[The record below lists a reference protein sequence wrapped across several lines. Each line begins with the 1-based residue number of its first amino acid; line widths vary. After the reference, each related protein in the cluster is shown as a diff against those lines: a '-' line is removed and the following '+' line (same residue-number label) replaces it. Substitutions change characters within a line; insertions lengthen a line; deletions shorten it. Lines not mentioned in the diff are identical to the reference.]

1 MYKKS
6 AILTFY
12 AETPIHMGAGQ
23 SVSYVD
29 LPVQRERHTSFPVLW
44 SSGIKGVIR
53 DLAMRYWESEYRK
66 HGKTPEEAHKLAK
79 DKVETIFGPEDGS
92 SDFASCI
99 SITDAKILLYP
110 VRSVKG
116 VFAWITCPF
125 VLKRFR
131 EDLEA
136 VRIGLNVQ
144 IFDVSD
150 DKVLV
155 SNSSVLKID
164 NNQVA
169 LEEFVFEVDNS
180 NNQNVDNLAEE
191 IFQFLPQL
199 EFFNNEEEK
208 KKFLKDHLAIV
219 SDNVFRDFVNYAVEI
234 RTRIRIDQALGTVDK
249 KRGGLFSEELIPS
262 ESVFYSLIFITD
274 PYFGIEKELYNKFLE
289 TYESGIEWDNAK
301 IQIKG
306 EIEKLK
312 QSQSKEEKERASKLE
327 KEFNKIKDKIES
339 RMKKAYENGYFVVYS
354 KNKEDILKEFGNLLD
369 NSLLQLGG
377 DETTGK
383 GYVRVKFNEG
393 NKQSSGQSVNHQQS
407 NVGKN

>member
-6 AILTFY
+6 AVLTFY
-12 AETPIHMGAGQ
+12 AETPIHMGSGQ

-29 LPVQRERHTSFPVLW
+29 LPIQRERHTSFPVLW

-53 DLAMRYWESEYRK
+53 DLASRVWND
-66 HGKTPEEAHKLAK
+66 K
-79 DKVETIFGPEDGS
+79 DKVEAIFGPEDGG

-125 VLKRFR
+125 VLRRFK
-131 EDLEA
+131 EDLKA
-136 VRIGLNVQ
+136 VGINLSVQ

-150 DKVLV
+150 DKEVLV
-155 SNSSVLKID
+155 SNSSVLRID

-169 LEEFVFEVDNS
+169 LEEFVFKVDNS
-180 NNQNVDNLAEE
+180 NNQNVDNLAKE

-199 EFFNNEEEK
+199 EFGNNEEEK

-234 RTRIRIDQALGTVDK
+234 RTRIRIAQTKGTVK
-249 KRGGLFSEELIPS
+249 EGALFSEELIPS
-262 ESVFYSLIFITD
+262 ESVFYSILFFKD
-274 PYFGIEKELYNKFLE
+274 SFKPGSNMDAQKVF
-289 TYESGIEWDNAK
+289 S
-301 IQIKG
+301 
-306 EIEKLK
+306 EIN
-312 QSQSKEEKERASKLE
+312 S
-327 KEFNKIKDKIES
+327 
-339 RMKKAYENGYFVVYS
+339 
-354 KNKEDILKEFGNLLD
+354 LLSD
-369 NSLLQLGG
+369 NSILQLGG

-383 GYVRVKFNEG
+383 GFVRVKVFNG
-393 NKQSSGQSVNHQQS
+393 GQT
-407 NVGKN
+407 

>member
-53 DLAMRYWESEYRK
+53 DLASRVWND
-66 HGKTPEEAHKLAK
+66 K

-125 VLKRFR
+125 VLKRFM
-131 EDLEA
+131 EDLNA
-136 VRIGLNVQ
+136 VGEEFKHNNQEIQ
-144 IFDVSD
+144 IPDVSD
-150 DKVLV
+150 DKVFIA
-155 SNSSVLKID
+155 SDNLKIQGQ
-164 NNQVA
+164 NSVA
-169 LEEFVFEVDNS
+169 LEEFVFEVDESQKEKVESLANS
-180 NNQNVDNLAEE
+180 LKSILPDNPLT
-191 IFQFLPQL
+191 QSLV
-199 EFFNNEEEK
+199 N
-208 KKFLKDHLAIV
+208 HLAIV

-234 RTRIRIDQALGTVDK
+234 RTRIRIDQALGTVK
-249 KRGGLFSEELIPS
+249 KGALFSEELIPS

-274 PYFGIEKELYNKFLE
+274 PYFGIDKNLYNDLKSKKEKNETPNWDDVKNRLKGSEDAKKRLE
-289 TYESGIEWDNAK
+289 NAW
-301 IQIKG
+301 
-306 EIEKLK
+306 
-312 QSQSKEEKERASKLE
+312 
-327 KEFNKIKDKIES
+327 N
-339 RMKKAYENGYFVVYS
+339 NGYFVDDEV
-354 KNKEDILKEFGNLLD
+354 KNSLNFLN

-393 NKQSSGQSVNHQQS
+393 NKQS
-407 NVGKN
+407 

>member
-6 AILTFY
+6 AVLTFY
-12 AETPIHMGAGQ
+12 AETPIHMGSGQ

-29 LPVQRERHTSFPVLW
+29 LPIQRERHTSFPVLW

-53 DLAMRYWESEYRK
+53 DLASRVWND
-66 HGKTPEEAHKLAK
+66 K
-79 DKVETIFGPEDGS
+79 DKVETIFGPEDGG

-125 VLKRFR
+125 VLKRFK
-131 EDLEA
+131 EDLNA
-136 VRIGLNVQ
+136 VGINFKYNDQDIRIL
-144 IFDVSD
+144 DVSD
-150 DKVLV
+150 DKVFIA
-155 SNSSVLKID
+155 SDNLKIQGQ
-164 NNQVA
+164 NSVA
-169 LEEFVFEVDNS
+169 LEEFVFEAEVKNE
-180 NNQNVDNLAEE
+180 VKELAG
-191 IFQFLPQL
+191 
-199 EFFNNEEEK
+199 
-208 KKFLKDHLAIV
+208 FLKNFVHQNDLTKNLENHLAIV
-219 SDNVFRDFVNYAVEI
+219 SDNVFKDFVNYAVEI

-262 ESVFYSLIFITD
+262 ESVFYSLLFVTD
-274 PYFGIEKELYNKFLE
+274 PYFGIEKEIYNKFLE

-312 QSQSKEEKERASKLE
+312 QSQNDEEKEKASKLE

-339 RMKKAYENGYFVVYS
+339 RMKKAYDNSYFVAYS
-354 KNKEDILKEFGNLLD
+354 KNKKDILKEFRNLLD
-369 NSLLQLGG
+369 NSILQLGG

-383 GYVRVKFNEG
+383 GYVRVKVFNG
-393 NKQSSGQSVNHQQS
+393 GQT
-407 NVGKN
+407 

>member
-1 MYKKS
+1 
-6 AILTFY
+6 
-12 AETPIHMGAGQ
+12 
-23 SVSYVD
+23 VWND
-29 LPVQRERHTSFPVLW
+29 
-44 SSGIKGVIR
+44 
-53 DLAMRYWESEYRK
+53 
-66 HGKTPEEAHKLAK
+66 K

-125 VLKRFR
+125 VLKRFK
-131 EDLEA
+131 EDLNA
-136 VRIGLNVQ
+136 VGEEFKHNNQEIQ
-144 IFDVSD
+144 IPDVSD

>member
-1 MYKKS
+1 
-6 AILTFY
+6 
-12 AETPIHMGAGQ
+12 MGAGQ

-53 DLAMRYWESEYRK
+53 DLASRVWND
-66 HGKTPEEAHKLAK
+66 K

-125 VLKRFR
+125 VLKRFK
-131 EDLEA
+131 EDLNA
-136 VRIGLNVQ
+136 VVEEFKHNNQEIQ
-144 IFDVSD
+144 IPDVSD
-150 DKVLV
+150 DKILV
-155 SNSSVLKID
+155 SNSSVLRID

-234 RTRIRIDQALGTVDK
+234 RTRIRIDQALGTVK
-249 KRGGLFSEELIPS
+249 KGALFSEELIPS
-262 ESVFYSLIFITD
+262 ESVFYSFIFITD
-274 PYFGIEKELYNKFLE
+274 PYFGIEGDLYNELKSKKEKNEIPNWYDVKNRLKGNEDTKKKILE
-289 TYESGIEWDNAK
+289 R
-301 IQIKG
+301 
-306 EIEKLK
+306 L
-312 QSQSKEEKERASKLE
+312 
-327 KEFNKIKDKIES
+327 
-339 RMKKAYENGYFVVYS
+339 KKAWEEGYFRDDEVKGS
-354 KNKEDILKEFGNLLD
+354 LNFLN

-383 GYVRVKFNEG
+383 GYVRVKVFNG
-393 NKQSSGQSVNHQQS
+393 GQP
-407 NVGKN
+407 

>member
-29 LPVQRERHTSFPVLW
+29 LPFQRERHTSFPVLW

-125 VLKRFR
+125 VLKRFK

-136 VRIGLNVQ
+136 VGEEFKHNNQEIQ
-144 IFDVSD
+144 IPDVSD
-150 DKVLV
+150 DKVFIA
-155 SNSSVLKID
+155 SDNLKIQGQ
-164 NNQVA
+164 NSVA
-169 LEEFVFEVDNS
+169 LEEFVFEAEVKNE
-180 NNQNVDNLAEE
+180 VKELAG
-191 IFQFLPQL
+191 
-199 EFFNNEEEK
+199 
-208 KKFLKDHLAIV
+208 FLKSFVYQNDLTKNLGNHLAIV

-234 RTRIRIDQALGTVDK
+234 RTRIRIDQALGTVK
-249 KRGGLFSEELIPS
+249 KGALFSEELIPS

-274 PYFGIEKELYNKFLE
+274 LYFGIEKNLYNDLKSKKEKNETPNWDDVKNRLKGSEDTKEKILE
-289 TYESGIEWDNAK
+289 RLKNAW
-301 IQIKG
+301 
-306 EIEKLK
+306 
-312 QSQSKEEKERASKLE
+312 
-327 KEFNKIKDKIES
+327 N
-339 RMKKAYENGYFVVYS
+339 NGYFVDDEV
-354 KNKEDILKEFGNLLD
+354 KNSLNFLN

-383 GYVRVKFNEG
+383 GYVRVCIYPCQKNNQTKIDQNG
-393 NKQSSGQSVNHQQS
+393 GQT
-407 NVGKN
+407 

>member
-53 DLAMRYWESEYRK
+53 DLASRVWND
-66 HGKTPEEAHKLAK
+66 K

-125 VLKRFR
+125 VLKRFK
-131 EDLEA
+131 EDLNA
-136 VRIGLNVQ
+136 VGKEFKHNNQEIQ
-144 IFDVSD
+144 IPDVSD
-150 DKVLV
+150 DKVFIA
-155 SNSSVLKID
+155 SDNLKIQGQ
-164 NNQVA
+164 NSVA
-169 LEEFVFEVDNS
+169 LEEFVFEAEVKNE
-180 NNQNVDNLAEE
+180 VKELAG
-191 IFQFLPQL
+191 
-199 EFFNNEEEK
+199 
-208 KKFLKDHLAIV
+208 FLKSFVYQNDLTKNLGNHLAIV
-219 SDNVFRDFVNYAVEI
+219 SDNVFKDFVNYAVEI
-234 RTRIRIDQALGTVDK
+234 RTRIKIDQALGTVDK

-262 ESVFYSLIFITD
+262 ESVFYSILFFKDSFKPNFKIDAESIF
-274 PYFGIEKELYNKFLE
+274 
-289 TYESGIEWDNAK
+289 S
-301 IQIKG
+301 
-306 EIEKLK
+306 EINSLL
-312 QSQSKEEKERASKLE
+312 SK
-327 KEFNKIKDKIES
+327 
-339 RMKKAYENGYFVVYS
+339 
-354 KNKEDILKEFGNLLD
+354 

>member
-53 DLAMRYWESEYRK
+53 DLASRVWND
-66 HGKTPEEAHKLAK
+66 K

-125 VLKRFR
+125 VLKRFK

-136 VRIGLNVQ
+136 VGIVLNVQ

-169 LEEFVFEVDNS
+169 LEEFVFEVDESQKQKVESLANS
-180 NNQNVDNLAEE
+180 LKSILPDNPLT
-191 IFQFLPQL
+191 QSLV
-199 EFFNNEEEK
+199 N
-208 KKFLKDHLAIV
+208 HLAIV

-234 RTRIRIDQALGTVDK
+234 RTRIRIDQALGTVK
-249 KRGGLFSEELIPS
+249 KGALFSEELIPS
-262 ESVFYSLIFITD
+262 ESVFYSILF
-274 PYFGIEKELYNKFLE
+274 F
-289 TYESGIEWDNAK
+289 
-301 IQIKG
+301 
-306 EIEKLK
+306 
-312 QSQSKEEKERASKLE
+312 
-327 KEFNKIKDKIES
+327 KDSFKPGSNIDAQKVFSEMNS
-339 RMKKAYENGYFVVYS
+339 
-354 KNKEDILKEFGNLLD
+354 LLSD

-383 GYVRVKFNEG
+383 GYVRVKVFNG
-393 NKQSSGQSVNHQQS
+393 GQT
-407 NVGKN
+407 